1 MGFADSPATVNALAG
16 HGVRVAGYRWRWA
29 LGLKGGTYPPHRHQN
44 GEFVTDAG
52 DFEALPGEDVNGN
65 NCACNLIPQYRGPDG
80 RFAKPGLQPVFQA
93 PVTAAG
99 MYDGITVS
107 RSQLEFDW
115 SPLTAAIQEL
125 VNRPSEFAVTIPD
138 GAIVINLPAS
148 AAPTVNVAPPEVNVA
163 APNVTVEA
171 PNVTVEPPSV
181 TVEAP
186 NVTVE
191 APLVTVEPII
201 EIPKPAAPRMLPPAK
216 PRETRIVR
224 EDGVIVGMEEVT

>member
-1 MGFADSPATVNALAG
+1 VGFADSPATVNALAG

-44 GEFVTDAG
+44 GEFVVDAG

-65 NCACNLIPQYRGPDG
+65 NCACNLIPQYRDASG

-93 PVTAAG
+93 PVTAAAAP
-99 MYDGITVS
+99 V
-107 RSQLEFDW
+107 QQFDL
-115 SPLTAAIQEL
+115 SPLADALEAFAS
-125 VNRPSEFAVTIPD
+125 REWAVTIPD

-148 AAPTVNVAPPEVNVA
+148 AAPTVNVAPAEVNVA

-171 PNVTVEPPSV
+171 PNVTVEPPTVNVEAPTV

-186 NVTVE
+186 I
-191 APLVTVEPII
+191 VTVEPVI
-201 EIPKPAAPRMLPPAK
+201 EIPKPDPPRMLPAPK
-216 PRETRIVR
+216 PRETRLIR
-224 EDGVIVGMEEVT
+224 DADGTLIGMEEVT